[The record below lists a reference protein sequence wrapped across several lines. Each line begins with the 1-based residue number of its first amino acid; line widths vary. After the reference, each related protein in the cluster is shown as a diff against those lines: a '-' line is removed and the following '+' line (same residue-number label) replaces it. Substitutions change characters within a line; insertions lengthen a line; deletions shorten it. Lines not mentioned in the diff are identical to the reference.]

1 MQNSRGLI
9 RNLHRKDLMPP
20 IMLRYT
26 KRIHKIRRL
35 PILES
40 AIRSFKLPI
49 KEKFRKSHDI
59 LEYAELIL
67 SINC

>member
-1 MQNSRGLI
+1 
-9 RNLHRKDLMPP
+9 MPP
-20 IMLRYT
+20 IMQRYT